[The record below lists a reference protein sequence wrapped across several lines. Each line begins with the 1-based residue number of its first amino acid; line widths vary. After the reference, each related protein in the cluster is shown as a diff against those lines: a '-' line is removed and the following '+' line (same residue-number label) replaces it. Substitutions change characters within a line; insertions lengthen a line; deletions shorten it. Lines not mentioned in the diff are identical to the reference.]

1 MGKAKILIVDDNDH
15 ILKLLRIS
23 LTKAGY
29 DIVEAHDGDEGYQV
43 ALQEKPDLIISDVM
57 MPKTDG
63 IEFCWMIRENSP
75 IPLVPFIFMTSLEDK
90 DLQLKGFR
98 IGADEYL
105 IKPIDREVL
114 LEKVEGLLNR
124 SQKVRQF
131 EEEERGKKEV
141 HGFEGNLADLT
152 LAEVIQLLNLNRRT
166 GTLSIDATH
175 SGRIV
180 FEGGEMIF
188 AEYGNHTG
196 EEAINHLV
204 LEKKGTFRFVP
215 EKADVARNI
224 AGATMNVL
232 LEACRLADESNWQS
246 GNG

>member
-1 MGKAKILIVDDNDH
+1 MGKAKILIVDDNEH

-29 DIVEAHDGDEGYQV
+29 DVIDAHDGDEGYSV
-43 ALQEKPDLIISDVM
+43 ACEEKPDLIISDVM

-105 IKPIDREVL
+105 IKPIDRDVL
-114 LEKVEGLLNR
+114 LEKVEGLLSR
-124 SQKVRQF
+124 SRKVRRF
-131 EEEERGKKEV
+131 EEEEREKKEV

-166 GTLSIDATH
+166 GTLTIETTK
-175 SGRIV
+175 SGKIV

-188 AEYGNHTG
+188 ASYGDARG
-196 EEAINHLV
+196 EDAINQLV
-204 LEKKGTFRFVP
+204 LEKEGTFNFVP
-215 EKADVARNI
+215 EAEDVERNI
-224 AGATMNVL
+224 QGATMNVL
-232 LEACRLADESNWQS
+232 LEACRLADESNLNS
-246 GNG
+246 SDV